1 LESTESGR
9 FQTTLPLT
17 TVEPVTIAFS
27 VLAGL
32 TVFVIAAV
40 VVGRE
45 AHRLDAVAP
54 RVVYLLDEAVEYVAD
69 HLPPASQ
76 ARLTPGEV
84 EQLLVFHLR
93 WLHAKGL
100 QPVDVV
106 DRRQDI
112 ATPTVITEDTL
123 TGYLLGEADREGVD
137 LLDDV
142 DAVAVVEAHLDYL
155 SAIGAVGPP
164 ADDPDVPG

>member
-1 LESTESGR
+1 
-9 FQTTLPLT
+9 
-17 TVEPVTIAFS
+17 VEPVTIVFA
-27 VLAGL
+27 VLAAL
-32 TVFVIAAV
+32 AVFLIAAV

-54 RVVYLLDEAVEYVAD
+54 RVVYRIDEAVTYVSD
-69 HLPPASQ
+69 RLPEASQ

-112 ATPTVITEDTL
+112 STPTVITEDTL
-123 TGYLLGEADREGVD
+123 IGYLLGEAEREGVE

-142 DAVAVVEAHLDYL
+142 DAVAVAEAHLAYL
-155 SAIGAVGPP
+155 EAIGAVGPP
-164 ADDPDVPG
+164 ADDPDAAG